1 MKTIMERRGK
11 YQIACYEV
19 SINSDMKERALSFAN
34 GIVLSDNQYSRLLP
48 DNIRTSKDI
57 SMQQKIEVQRTYKG
71 KLGEMSFAMC
81 LSEKGK
87 QVDTDGMFEIYEG
100 QTNVDEFDFT
110 TRDGKSVDV
119 KTGFRPIHKRLMIN
133 IEQFNN
139 IPKDYYVAVKLN
151 ATDVNP
157 WDKIVDWNNITTATI
172 LGYADHWYIE
182 KHAAIYDFGE
192 GRAQWLWYDKLMG
205 IENLIPLL

>member
-1 MKTIMERRGK
+1 MENRGK
-11 YQIACYEV
+11 YQIAYYEV

-48 DNIRTSKDI
+48 YNIRTSKDI
-57 SMQQKIEVQRTYKG
+57 SMQQKIEVQRTYMG

-87 QVDTDGMFEIYEG
+87 QVDTDVMFEIYEG
-100 QTNVDEFDFT
+100 QTSVDEFDFT

-172 LGYADHWYIE
+172 LGYADHLYIE
-182 KHAAIYDFGE
+182 KHAEIYDFGE
-192 GRAQWLWYDKLMG
+192 GRARWLWYDKLVG
-205 IENLIPLL
+205 IDNLIRLL

>member
-57 SMQQKIEVQRTYKG
+57 SMQQKIEVQRTYMG

-157 WDKIVDWNNITTATI
+157 DRVRI
-172 LGYADHWYIE
+172 LV
-182 KHAAIYDFGE
+182 
-192 GRAQWLWYDKLMG
+192 
-205 IENLIPLL
+205 

>member
-57 SMQQKIEVQRTYKG
+57 SMQQKIEVQRTYMG

-192 GRAQWLWYDKLMG
+192 GRARWLWYDKLMG

>member
-1 MKTIMERRGK
+1 MEHRGK

-19 SINSDMKERALSFAN
+19 SVNSDMKERALSFAN

-57 SMQQKIEVQRTYKG
+57 SMQQKIEVQRTYMG

-87 QVDTDGMFEIYEG
+87 QVDTDVMFEIYEG

-157 WDKIVDWNNITTATI
+157 WDKIVDWNSITTATI
-172 LGYADHWYIE
+172 LGFADHLYIE
-182 KHAAIYDFGE
+182 KHADIYDFGE
-192 GRAQWLWYDKLMG
+192 GRARWLWYDKLMG
-205 IENLIPLL
+205 IDNLIRLL